1 MRYVMYNRVMTSAA
15 AAIQTLHAR
24 RAKDAAPFVK
34 WVGGKRALLPELAV
48 RFPARYNRYFEP
60 FLGGGAVFFHL
71 QPERALLSDYNEE
84 LIETYRTVRD
94 DVDRLIRHLAT
105 HRVDEEY
112 YYAMRAQDP
121 STLEPFERASRLIFL
136 NRTCFN
142 GLYRV
147 NARGGFN
154 VPYGKHKNPTICNE
168 PGLRAASLAL
178 SSADLSY
185 RSYAEVLD
193 HAKAGDFFYFDP
205 PYHPRNAT
213 ANFTSY
219 TAGSF
224 TERDQAELAGTFRE
238 LSQRGCK
245 LMLSNSDTP
254 LIRDL
259 YAEFHVEVVM
269 APRFINRDATKRGPV
284 SELLVRNYRR

>member
-1 MRYVMYNRVMTSAA
+1 MYNGLMTRAA
-15 AAIQTLHAR
+15 NAFQTPSTL
-24 RAKDAAPFVK
+24 RAPDAAPFVK

-71 QPERALLSDYNEE
+71 QPERSILSDFNAE
-84 LIETYRTVRD
+84 LIDTYTTVRD
-94 DVDRLIRHLAT
+94 DVDRLIQHLAT
-105 HRVDEEY
+105 HHNDEEY
-112 YYAMRAQDP
+112 YYALRAQDP
-121 STLEPFERASRLIFL
+121 SALTVLERASRMIFL

-154 VPYGKHKNPTICNE
+154 VPFGKHKNPTICNE
-168 PGLRAASLAL
+168 PGLRSASLAL
-178 SSADLSY
+178 QGVELHH
-185 RSYAEVLD
+185 RSYAAILD
-193 HAKAGDFFYFDP
+193 EACAGDFIYFDP

-219 TAGSF
+219 TSDSF
-224 TERDQAELAGTFRE
+224 SEADQVALRDTFAALAA
-238 LSQRGCK
+238 RGCK
-245 LMLSNSDTP
+245 VMLSNSDTP

-259 YAEFHVEVVM
+259 YADFHTEIVM
-269 APRFINRDATKRGPV
+269 APRFVNRDASKRGPV
-284 SELLVRNYRR
+284 SEVVVRNYRR